1 VIAVVLLAGV
11 VASAAA
17 LAFSTKIYKATATI
31 RVATGVGGTDVLRA
45 EDLSFSDRLINT
57 YKELAESKPLR
68 RAVQRRTASS
78 GLPDVKVELPA
89 NTELLLL
96 SVEAP
101 SPRLAQREA
110 NALAQLVVLRARELA
125 DSEAQSTD
133 EIFRIRLG
141 QMQREAEAARK
152 RLAILTAS
160 GGSPDEVQALKDEIK
175 LKEESRQSLLQQST
189 TAQSGAISRAST
201 VSIGEAA
208 GLPASPAKPRPALT
222 IALGIFL
229 GLVGGVGLAFLRENL
244 DRRIYSREEVGEL
257 TGAPVLASI
266 PTGPGQRRSV
276 FNSASPQQDAFARL
290 RTNLTA
296 LNGSGQL
303 KTVMV
308 TSAEPGAGKST
319 VVANLAAALARD
331 GAKVVAVDADL
342 RLPTLHMIFGLPNN
356 EGLSTL
362 LSGRRGHSSSPMQF
376 LLPTEI
382 SNLAVLPSGPEVE
395 DPAERL
401 GSERMREVLATLGK
415 DFDVVIVDTPAL
427 LSVSDAANLV
437 GLMDSVLLITREGH
451 STRQGVRD
459 AREQLEAVN
468 VKGTG
473 VVVNCSRQSPASYY
487 SAYQKGRQLWR

>member
-1 VIAVVLLAGV
+1 
-11 VASAAA
+11 
-17 LAFSTKIYKATATI
+17 
-31 RVATGVGGTDVLRA
+31 
-45 EDLSFSDRLINT
+45 
-57 YKELAESKPLR
+57 
-68 RAVQRRTASS
+68 
-78 GLPDVKVELPA
+78 
-89 NTELLLL
+89 
-96 SVEAP
+96 
-101 SPRLAQREA
+101 
-110 NALAQLVVLRARELA
+110 
-125 DSEAQSTD
+125 
-133 EIFRIRLG
+133 
-141 QMQREAEAARK
+141 M
-152 RLAILTAS
+152 
-160 GGSPDEVQALKDEIK
+160 
-175 LKEESRQSLLQQST
+175 
-189 TAQSGAISRAST
+189 
-201 VSIGEAA
+201 
-208 GLPASPAKPRPALT
+208 
-222 IALGIFL
+222 
-229 GLVGGVGLAFLRENL
+229 
-244 DRRIYSREEVGEL
+244 
-257 TGAPVLASI
+257 LASI

-296 LNGSGQL
+296 LNGGGQL